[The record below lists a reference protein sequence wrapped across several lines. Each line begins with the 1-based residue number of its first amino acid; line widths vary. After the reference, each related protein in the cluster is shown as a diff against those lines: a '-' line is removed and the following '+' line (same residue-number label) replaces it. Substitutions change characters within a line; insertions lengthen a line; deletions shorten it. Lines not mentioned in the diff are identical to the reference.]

1 MNIDEYGREVLK
13 LKEVEIYE
21 MSENEIYTLVDE
33 FVDLILKRSTQLTI
47 DNLDFKEKI
56 IELKRTITLRKE

>member
-21 MSENEIYTLVDE
+21 MPENEIYTLVNE
-33 FVDLILKRSTQLTI
+33 FVDLILKRSTELTI